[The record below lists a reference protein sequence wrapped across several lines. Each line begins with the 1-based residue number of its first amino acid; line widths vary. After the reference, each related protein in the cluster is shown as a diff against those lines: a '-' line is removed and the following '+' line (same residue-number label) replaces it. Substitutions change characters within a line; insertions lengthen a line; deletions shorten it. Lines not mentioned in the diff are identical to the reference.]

1 MHKLKKSL
9 FILTVCTAFS
19 CSMSANNGSTSN
31 ESKSNATETTAKT
44 EGKVI
49 NLTKADFITKIFNY
63 EKNPQKWVFEGD
75 KPCIVDFYATWCG
88 PCKAVAP
95 ILKELAAQYDGKINI
110 YKIDVDKEKELA
122 TVFGIRS
129 IPTLLFIPKTGDPMI
144 SQGALSKEDFV
155 KQIEDYLLKSK

>member
-1 MHKLKKSL
+1 MHKFKKSL
-9 FILTVCTAFS
+9 FILTACTAFS
-19 CSMSANNGSTSN
+19 CSMSANNGNTSD
-31 ESKSNATETTAKT
+31 ETKSNAIETTAKA

-49 NLTKADFITKIFNY
+49 NLTKSDFLTKIFNY

-95 ILKELAAQYDGKINI
+95 ILKDLAAQYDGKINI

-155 KQIEDYLLKSK
+155 KQIEEYLLKKK